1 MDEKLTVDIDRET
14 LEALS
19 RQAESRGHS
28 LDEEV
33 RDIIVRNVRRPMTR
47 EEFLRRA
54 EAIAAMTPKGIP
66 QTDSTILIREDR
78 DR

>member
-19 RQAESRGHS
+19 RQAESNGHS
-28 LDEEV
+28 VSEEA
-33 RDIIVRNVRRPMTR
+33 RHIIARNVRRKMTR
-47 EEFLRRA
+47 EEFIRRA
-54 EAIAAMTPKGIP
+54 EAIAAMTPKGVK